1 MKVRPIQRIYHTFD
15 KDERQEAEE
24 KRIRALLNLLCEM
37 NIPDS
42 KIKFLKLKP
51 ERAET
56 LKWLK
61 TNLAVNNSHH
71 KNYKQAYNLIN
82 LLTRTTGKP

>member
-1 MKVRPIQRIYHTFD
+1 MKIRPIQRIYHTFD

-37 NIPDS
+37 NIPES
-42 KIKFLKLKP
+42 KIIFLKLKP

-71 KNYKQAYNLIN
+71 KNYEQSYNLIN
-82 LLTRTTGKP
+82 LLIRTTGKS